1 MKTRTKQTKVIQ
13 EPTPDTPLSV
23 LYEIKSL
30 IEHRYDGPSSPYR
43 LADRFENMLD
53 EIEHSIKKV
62 LKDEPK

>member
-1 MKTRTKQTKVIQ
+1 MKKKIKTVT
-13 EPTPDTPLSV
+13 EPAPDTPLSV

-43 LADRFENMLD
+43 FADRFENMLD